1 MTGAGKKAVIAMSGG
16 VDSSVAAALML
27 EQGYQCIGVTLKLYT
42 SEDIAASRRGCCSGT
57 APRTHRGCSSGTAS
71 KIHRGCCSLTDVN
84 DARNVAFRLN
94 MPHYV
99 LNFTGEF
106 RDQVIRRFIETY
118 EAGATPNPCIDCNRY
133 IKFDHLL
140 LRARQLDFD
149 YLVTGHY
156 ARIEQEPAGGR
167 FLLKKARDEKKD
179 QSYVLYCLTQDQ
191 LRQTLF
197 PLGDLTK
204 AQVREIAGAKNFS
217 NAEKGDSQDICFVPD
232 RDYGAF
238 IEAYTGKTWPPGD
251 ITGPDGKILGR
262 HRGIIRYTIGQR
274 RGLGVAANE
283 PLYVAA
289 KSVPDNTVTLG
300 PESSLYAKTL
310 GVTGLNLIACPR
322 LDKPLRVQVKTRY
335 LQAGEDAVAE
345 QTGEDTA
352 RIAFDKPQRAIT
364 PGQAAV
370 FYDGEYVVGGGTIAG
385 VW

>member
-1 MTGAGKKAVIAMSGG
+1 MNGAVNGAGKKAVIAMSGG

-27 EQGYQCIGVTLKLYT
+27 EQGYDCIGVTLKLYAA
-42 SEDIAASRRGCCSGT
+42 EDIAASRRGCCSL
-57 APRTHRGCSSGTAS
+57 ADA
-71 KIHRGCCSLTDVN
+71 N

-106 RDQVIRRFIETY
+106 REQVIRRFIETY
-118 EAGATPNPCIDCNRY
+118 EQGATPNPCIDCNRF
-133 IKFDHLL
+133 IKFDLLL
-140 LRARQLDFD
+140 LRAKQLDFD

-156 ARIEQEPAGGR
+156 ARIEQDASGGR
-167 FLLKKARDEKKD
+167 FLLKKARDAKKD

-204 AQVREIAGAKNFS
+204 AQVREIAGAKDFI

-238 IEAYTGKTWPPGD
+238 IEQYTGRTWPPGG
-251 ITGPDGKILGR
+251 IVSTEGKTLGK

-289 KSVPDNTVTLG
+289 KSAADNTVTLG
-300 PESSLYAKTL
+300 PESSLYSKSLT
-310 GVTGLNLIACPR
+310 VDGLNLITGPR
-322 LDKPLRVQVKTRY
+322 LEKPLRVTVKTRY
-335 LQAGEDAVAE
+335 LQAEQAALVE

-352 RIAFDKPQRAIT
+352 RIDFDAPQRALT

-370 FYDGEYVVGGGTIAG
+370 FYDGDYVVGGGTITEAR
-385 VW
+385 

>member
-1 MTGAGKKAVIAMSGG
+1 
-16 VDSSVAAALML
+16 
-27 EQGYQCIGVTLKLYT
+27 
-42 SEDIAASRRGCCSGT
+42 
-57 APRTHRGCSSGTAS
+57 
-71 KIHRGCCSLTDVN
+71 
-84 DARNVAFRLN
+84 

-99 LNFTGEF
+99 LNFTEEF

-140 LRARQLDFD
+140 LRAKQLDFD

-156 ARIEQEPAGGR
+156 ARVEKDSAAGR
-167 FLLKKARDEKKD
+167 FLLKKARDGKKD

-204 AQVREIAGAKNFS
+204 AQVREIAGAKNFG
-217 NAEKGDSQDICFVPD
+217 NAEKEDSQDICFVPD
-232 RDYGAF
+232 RDYGTF
-238 IEAYTGKTWPPGD
+238 IEQYTGRTWPPGD
-251 ITGPDGKILGR
+251 IVGTDGKPLGK

-289 KSVPDNTVTLG
+289 KSVNGNTVTLG
-300 PESSLYAKTL
+300 PEASLYAKSLT
-310 GVTGLNLIACPR
+310 VSGLNLIACPR
-322 LDKPLRVQVKTRY
+322 LEKPLRVRVKTRY
-335 LQAGEDAVAE
+335 LQAEQGALVE

-352 RIAFDKPQRAIT
+352 RIAFDEPQRALT

-385 VW
+385 IESTTPP

>member
-1 MTGAGKKAVIAMSGG
+1 MNGAGDKAVIAMSGG

-27 EQGYQCIGVTLKLYT
+27 EQGYTCIGVTLKLYT
-42 SEDIAASRRGCCSGT
+42 NKDTAASRRGRCPGT
-57 APRTHRGCSSGTAS
+57 TSHIP
-71 KIHRGCCSLTDVN
+71 RGCCSLADVN
-84 DARNVAFRLN
+84 DARSVAFRLN

-99 LNFTGEF
+99 LNFTEEF
-106 RDQVIRRFIETY
+106 RNQVIRRFIETY

-140 LRARQLDFD
+140 LRAKQLDFD

-156 ARIEQEPAGGR
+156 ARIEQDSAAGR

-191 LRQTLF
+191 LRQTLL

-204 AQVREIAGAKNFS
+204 ARVREIAGAKNFG

-238 IEAYTGKTWPPGD
+238 MERYAGKTYPEGD
-251 ITGPDGKILGR
+251 IIDVEGKALGR
-262 HRGIIRYTIGQR
+262 HRGIVRYTIGQR

-289 KSVPDNTVTLG
+289 KSVKNNTVTLG
-300 PESSLYAKTL
+300 PEASLYSKALT
-310 GVTGLNLIACPR
+310 VRGLNLIACPR
-322 LDKPLRVQVKTRY
+322 LERPLRVRVKTRY
-335 LQAGEDAVAE
+335 LQAEQGALAE

-352 RIAFDKPQRAIT
+352 RIEFDEPQRALT

-370 FYDGEYVVGGGTIAG
+370 FYDGDYVVGGGTIAETS
-385 VW
+385 

>member
-1 MTGAGKKAVIAMSGG
+1 MNGAGKKAVIAMSGG

-27 EQGYQCIGVTLKLYT
+27 EQGYDCIGVTLKLYAN
-42 SEDIAASRRGCCSGT
+42 EDIAASRI
-57 APRTHRGCSSGTAS
+57 HRGCSSGTTPS
-71 KIHRGCCSLTDVN
+71 VQRGCCSLADVN

-118 EAGATPNPCIDCNRY
+118 EQGATPNPCIDCNRY

-140 LRARQLDFD
+140 LRAKQLDFD

-156 ARIEQEPAGGR
+156 ARIEHDASDGR
-167 FLLKKARDEKKD
+167 FLLKKARDGKKD

-204 AQVREIAGAKNFS
+204 AQVREIAGAKDFV
-217 NAEKGDSQDICFVPD
+217 NAEKEDSQDICFVPD

-238 IEAYTGKTWPPGD
+238 IEQYTGRTWPPGD
-251 ITGPDGKILGR
+251 IIGIDGKPLGK

-274 RGLGVAANE
+274 RGLGIAANE
-283 PLYVAA
+283 PLYAAA
-289 KSVPDNTVTLG
+289 KSAADNTVTLG
-300 PESSLYAKTL
+300 PESSLYARSLT
-310 GVTGLNLIACPR
+310 VNGLNLIARPR
-322 LDKPLRVQVKTRY
+322 LEQPLRVAVKTRY
-335 LQAGEDAVAE
+335 LQAGEKAVVE

-352 RIAFDKPQRAIT
+352 RIDFDAPQRAVT

-370 FYDGEYVVGGGTIAG
+370 FYDGDYVVGGGTITEAR
-385 VW
+385 

>member
-1 MTGAGKKAVIAMSGG
+1 MSGG
-16 VDSSVAAALML
+16 VDSSVAAALTL
-27 EQGYQCIGVTLKLYT
+27 EQGYDCIGVTLKLYG
-42 SEDIAASRRGCCSGT
+42 SEDIAASRRGCCPGT
-57 APRTHRGCSSGTAS
+57 TPSAR
-71 KIHRGCCSLTDVN
+71 RGCCSLADVN
-84 DARNVAFRLN
+84 DAKNAAFRLN

-118 EAGATPNPCIDCNRY
+118 EKGATPNPCIDCNRY

-156 ARIEQEPAGGR
+156 ARIERDPAAGR
-167 FLLKKARDEKKD
+167 FLLKKAGDAKKD
-179 QSYVLYCLTQDQ
+179 QTYVLYCLTQDQ

-204 AQVREIAGAKNFS
+204 AQVREIAGAKNLA
-217 NAEKGDSQDICFVPD
+217 NAKKQDSQDICFVPD

-238 IEAYTGKTWPPGD
+238 IEQYTGRTWPPGD
-251 ITGPDGKILGR
+251 IIDTAGNVLGA

-289 KSVPDNTVTLG
+289 KSAANNTVTLG
-300 PESSLYAKTL
+300 PEASLYAKSLTL
-310 GVTGLNLIACPR
+310 EGLNLIACPR
-322 LDKPLRVQVKTRY
+322 LEKPLRVTVKTRY
-335 LQAGEDAVAE
+335 LQAGAGAVAE

-352 RIAFDKPQRAIT
+352 RIDFDAPQRAIT

-370 FYDGEYVVGGGTIAG
+370 FYDGDYVVGGGTITEG
-385 VW
+385 R